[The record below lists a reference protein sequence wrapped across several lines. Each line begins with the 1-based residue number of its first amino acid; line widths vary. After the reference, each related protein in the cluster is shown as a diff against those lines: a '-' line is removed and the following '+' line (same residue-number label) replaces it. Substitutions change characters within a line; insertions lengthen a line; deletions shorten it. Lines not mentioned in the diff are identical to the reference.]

1 MALSPLVY
9 SVGLLTLAF
18 GPMWVQHLI
27 ASDGGVLA
35 MGGGKITELE
45 IFGDGKKV
53 KGYPPLMFH
62 VTAIAGVAHIFLTA
76 IVMGVLILCSSKEQK
91 KVRDITT
98 FTGTAY
104 VGWLLAVLAV
114 QFTHPWTE
122 DPVNLMEMPG
132 PLLLAGIALNCAA
145 LVMEFMDDG

>member
-1 MALSPLVY
+1 M
-9 SVGLLTLAF
+9 LA
-18 GPMWVQHLI
+18 
-27 ASDGGVLA
+27 
-35 MGGGKITELE
+35 
-45 IFGDGKKV
+45 
-53 KGYPPLMFH
+53 
-62 VTAIAGVAHIFLTA
+62 
-76 IVMGVLILCSSKEQK
+76 
-91 KVRDITT
+91 VRDITT

-145 LVMEFMDDG
+145 LVMEFMDDGKTKKADNKPKAK